1 MSPLPSGPLRHV
13 AADFYGPL
21 PSGQTLM
28 VVIDEYSRFVEVET
42 VSSSTSAAAVI
53 PKLDK
58 IFATHGIPELLKTDN
73 GPPFT
78 SHAFKTFARELGFQH
93 RKITP
98 LWPKANAEAER
109 FMRTLG
115 KAIRTA
121 RAEQKDWQKEL
132 NNFLRNYRSTP
143 HSSTGKSPAELLMG
157 RQIKTKLPEIPTVH
171 PTHPDIA
178 KKDSA
183 AKQKMKYYADK
194 YSHGKPHKFSVGDLV
209 LPRQPKVNKFSTPFQ
224 AEPFRIT
231 KVKGSMITATSKD
244 QTITRNASHFR
255 LLPSDTEVLIP
266 SASKEKAEGEKDEKD
281 QYDQTTSTD
290 NRRYPVRSSRNTK
303 PNYKP

>member
-1 MSPLPSGPLRHV
+1 MNIRVSS
-13 AADFYGPL
+13 
-21 PSGQTLM
+21 
-28 VVIDEYSRFVEVET
+28 EVEI
-42 VSSSTSAAAVI
+42 VSSTSAAAAI

-58 IFATHGIPELLKTDN
+58 IFATHGIPDLLKIDN

-78 SHAFKTFARELGFQH
+78 SHAFKVFATELGFKH

-121 RAEQKDWQKEL
+121 RTEQKNWEKEL
-132 NNFLRNYRSTP
+132 QKFLRNYRSTP

-157 RQIKTKLPEIPTVH
+157 RQIKTKLPEMPTLH
-171 PTHPDIA
+171 PTQPAIA
-178 KKDSA
+178 NKDST
-183 AKQKMKYYADK
+183 AKRKMKYHADK
-194 YSHGKPHKFSVGDLV
+194 RSYGKPNKFSVGDLV
-209 LPRQPKVNKFSTPFQ
+209 LPRQEKKNTFTTPFR

-231 KVKGSMITATSKD
+231 EINGSMITATSKD
-244 QTITRNASHFR
+244 QTITRNSSHFK
-255 LLPSDTEVLIP
+255 LLPSDMELSEP
-266 SASKEKAEGEKDEKD
+266 RAPKERDEGGEEEREKENSELND
-281 QYDQTTSTD
+281 QAVNMDS
-290 NRRYPVRSSRNTK
+290 RRYPVRSSRNTE